1 MWAEAAEKL
10 KQAAQ
15 TLEAIEKWTPQGSE
29 EHKEA
34 ASLRS
39 KIESYIRTAEKKA
52 MARQAEAPEQKP
64 LIAFIPPSTKKEPLE
79 PQQGPRDEA
88 LGDEQEKN
96 AMTAR
101 PSSQGAPEHPK
112 GQDPV
117 DPEVQAILN
126 LQLAG
131 FQRIEAPGE
140 EAAQPAQPAKPA
152 ETPAAPA
159 APVAQPQE
167 QGGEKT
173 PSEIT
178 DADLEMIDQ
187 AVEAMTKE

>member
-15 TLEAIEKWTPQGSE
+15 ALGTIEKWTPEGSE

-39 KIESYIRTAEKKA
+39 KIENYTKLAEKKA
-52 MARQAEAPEQKP
+52 MAKQAEAPEQKP
-64 LIAFIPPSTKKEPLE
+64 LFAFIPPSTKKEPLE
-79 PQQGPRDEA
+79 PQEGPRDES
-88 LGDEQEKN
+88 LGDEKEKN

-101 PSSQGAPEHPK
+101 PSSLGAPEQPK
-112 GQDPV
+112 GQDPG
-117 DPEVQAILN
+117 DPDAQAILN

-131 FQRIEAPGE
+131 FQRIEAPEE
-140 EAAQPAQPAKPA
+140 EAAQPARPA
-152 ETPAAPA
+152 ETPAAP
-159 APVAQPQE
+159 PQE
-167 QGGEKT
+167 QEEEER